1 MHLGPPEIVARPES
15 QVPVLPAQVRPFGV
29 RSDGKTLEL
38 PEPVGP
44 TGVLKEQGP
53 NTKPTTDPKASI
65 KTYRIRPGGRLHPTV
80 VDGAEPDVVKL
91 VTLSAAVTNFV
102 NDYGE
107 EATAGIVESL
117 PEKIRNGAFSQGSN
131 QPDSSTDSE

>member
-1 MHLGPPEIVARPES
+1 MDEH
-15 QVPVLPAQVRPFGV
+15 
-29 RSDGKTLEL
+29 
-38 PEPVGP
+38 
-44 TGVLKEQGP
+44 EQRDLAA
-53 NTKPTTDPKASI
+53 KKILQAMQSAIDE
-65 KTYRIRPGGRLHPTV
+65 
-80 VDGAEPDVVKL
+80 GAESDVVKL

-131 QPDSSTDSE
+131 QPDAPSEGTNQNEP